1 MKKFLLVLLIA
12 VIACNDVVDTIDL
25 DDAEFRNI
33 FQKIGDF
40 FKGLWDKVKGVV
52 NKLKNLG
59 VWDSIVKAAKTVGKL
74 AAKALCNKFDSSGK
88 CSDIVDK
95 FIK

>member
-1 MKKFLLVLLIA
+1 MRKFLLVLLIA
-12 VIACNDVVDTIDL
+12 VIACNDVVETIDL
-25 DDAEFRNI
+25 DDVELNI
-33 FQKIGDF
+33 FTAIGNF

-52 NKLKNLG
+52 EKLKSWG
-59 VWDSIVKAAKTVGKL
+59 VWDAVVKAAKTVGKL
-74 AAKALCNKFDSSGK
+74 AAKALCNRFDSSGK

>member
-1 MKKFLLVLLIA
+1 MRKFLLVLLIA
-12 VIACNDVVDTIDL
+12 VIACNDVDTLDF

-40 FKGLWDKVKGVV
+40 FGNLWNKVKGVV
-52 NKLKNLG
+52 QKLKDWG

-74 AAKALCNKFDSSGK
+74 AAKALCNKYDSSGK
-88 CSDIVDK
+88 CGDIVDK